1 MTTWSTVVLAAGFG
15 ERLAPLTDTT
25 PKPLI
30 PIGGKALVEHI
41 VGRLRSCGLPDPVV
55 VVNHR
60 HPDQWEAWR
69 AATVATDAVV
79 VDNGVVDGGARRGA
93 VADLRAAM
101 AAGGASPTGPWMV
114 VAGDNLVA
122 AEDLAA
128 MVERWG
134 RDEVPLVACRDLGD
148 ASGKEF
154 GEVTL
159 GPDGRIARFREKP
172 AEPTSSLAATCTYV
186 LAPDAPA
193 AIDRYLDGGG
203 DTDSPGR
210 FIAWL
215 SAQGRVDAHLL
226 AGDYHDIGTPE
237 TLAAARAAIG

>member
-1 MTTWSTVVLAAGFG
+1 MTAWSTVVLAAGFG
-15 ERLAPLTDTT
+15 ERLAPLTDAT

-30 PIGGKALVEHI
+30 PIGGVPLIEHI
-41 VGRLRSCGLPDPVV
+41 VGRLRACGLPDPVV

-60 HPDQWEAWR
+60 HPDQWASWR
-69 AATVATDAVV
+69 STTVAAGAVV
-79 VDNGVVDGGARRGA
+79 VDNGVIDGGSRRGA

-101 AAGGASPTGPWMV
+101 DAGAATPPGPWLI

-128 MVERWG
+128 MAERWMH
-134 RDEVPLVACRDLGD
+134 DEVPLVACRDLGD

-159 GPDGRIARFREKP
+159 GPDGRIVRFREKP
-172 AEPTSSLAATCTYV
+172 AQPTSSLAATCTYV
-186 LAPDAPA
+186 LGPGAPA
-193 AIDRYLDGGG
+193 AIDRYLEGG
-203 DTDSPGR
+203 DADSPGR

-215 SAQGRVDAHLL
+215 SARRRVDAHMLN
-226 AGDYHDIGTPE
+226 GDYHDIGTPE
-237 TLAAARAAIG
+237 TLAAARAAVR

>member
-1 MTTWSTVVLAAGFG
+1 VTAWTTVVLAAGFG
-15 ERLAPLTDTT
+15 ERLAPLTDST

-30 PIGGKALVEHI
+30 PLAGRPLIEHI
-41 VGRLRSCGLPDPVV
+41 VGRLRACGLPDPIV

-60 HPDQWEAWR
+60 HPGRWAQWR
-69 AATVATDAVV
+69 ATTIATGAVV
-79 VDNGVVDGGARRGA
+79 VDNGVVDTETRRGA

-101 AAGGASPTGPWMV
+101 AAAGDRPGPWLV

-128 MVERWG
+128 MVDRWNG
-134 RDEVPLVACRDLGD
+134 RQLPLVACRDLGD
-148 ASGKEF
+148 ASGREF

-159 GPDGRIARFREKP
+159 GSDGRIVRFREKP
-172 AEPTSSLAATCTYV
+172 PEPTSSLAATCTYV
-186 LAPDAPA
+186 LPPDAPA
-193 AIDRYLDGGG
+193 TIDRYLEGGG
-203 DTDSPGR
+203 DADSPGR

-215 SAQGRVDAHLL
+215 SGRRRVDAHLL

-237 TLAAARAAIG
+237 TLAAARAAVE

>member
-1 MTTWSTVVLAAGFG
+1 VSTWSTVVLAAGFG

-30 PIGGKALVEHI
+30 PIGAAPLVEHI
-41 VGRLRSCGLPDPVV
+41 VGRLRTCGLPDPVV

-69 AATVATDAVV
+69 SATVAADAVV
-79 VDNGVVDGGARRGA
+79 VDNGVVDSGERRGA

-101 AAGGASPTGPWMV
+101 DAGGVDRSAPWMV

-128 MVERWG
+128 MVDRWTL
-134 RDEVPLVACRDLGD
+134 DQVPLVACRDLGD
-148 ASGKEF
+148 APGREF

-159 GPDGRIARFREKP
+159 GPDGRIVRFREKP
-172 AEPTSSLAATCTYV
+172 AQPTSSLAATCTYV
-186 LAPDAPA
+186 LPPDAPA
-193 AIDRYLDGGG
+193 AIDRYLDDGG
-203 DTDSPGR
+203 DADSPGR

-215 SAQGRVDAHLL
+215 SARRRVDAHLL
-226 AGDYHDIGTPE
+226 GGDYHDIGTPE
-237 TLAAARAAIG
+237 TLAAARAAVG